1 MAQAFS
7 AVSFADVSHLFE
19 QLQTN
24 EHPSAVHGYLSG
36 LVAGGAV
43 LEGALAYRIF
53 AQILGKEE
61 LANVR
66 VQDVEQFMS
75 TISKGL
81 VAADLS
87 YEPLLPSDDDSMVK
101 RMRALSLWASHFISG
116 FGISVTEQALTSE
129 TREFLQD
136 LERIASIDVAD
147 LEESGEDEED
157 ILIVAEHL
165 KMIALQL
172 SMETRQSLDKTAQAS
187 PNQTH

>member
-7 AVSFADVSHLFE
+7 AARFDDVSHLFVE
-19 QLQTN
+19 LQTN

-43 LEGALAYRIF
+43 LEGPLAYRIL

-66 VQDVEQFMS
+66 MQDIEQFMS
-75 TISKGL
+75 AITKGL
-81 VAADLS
+81 VEADLS
-87 YEPLLPSDDDSMVK
+87 YEPLLPSDDESMVK
-101 RMRALSLWASHFISG
+101 RMKALSVWSSHFISG
-116 FGISVTEQALTSE
+116 FGISVTEQSLTSE

-136 LERIASIDVAD
+136 LERIASIDVAE
-147 LEESGEDEED
+147 LEETGEDEED
-157 ILIVAEHL
+157 ILIVADHL

-172 SMETRQSLDKTAQAS
+172 SMETRQSSDETAKAS
-187 PNQTH
+187 PNKKH